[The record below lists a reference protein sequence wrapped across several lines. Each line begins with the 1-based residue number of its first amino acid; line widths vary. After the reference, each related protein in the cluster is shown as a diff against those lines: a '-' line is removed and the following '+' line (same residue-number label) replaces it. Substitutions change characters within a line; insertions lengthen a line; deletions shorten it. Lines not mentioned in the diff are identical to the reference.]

1 MKNFEINGVIV
12 SNDDA
17 ELYDWFGIENTSPRM
32 LKDFLMTANG
42 EDVVITINSG
52 GGDLY
57 SGVNMHDTLKAYN
70 GDVEIHICG
79 LAASAAS
86 IIAMA
91 GKCLMS
97 PGSNMM
103 IHNAACTDCSNKNG
117 KVKIAKDL
125 AVTDRGIAAVY
136 EAKSGKSADEVLKL
150 MDKETWLDAK
160 SALEM
165 GLIDGILGVDNS
177 GIVDMTDVRI
187 TNSTANILPKS
198 VLDKARLMVAS
209 ERLKPE
215 TGIKIDSLYNKLK
228 LLRR

>member
-1 MKNFEINGVIV
+1 MRSFEISGVIV

-17 ELYDWFGIENTSPRM
+17 ELYDWFGIENTSPKM
-32 LKDFLMTANG
+32 LKDFLSESG
-42 EDVVITINSG
+42 GDDVIITINSG

-57 SGVNMHDTLKAYN
+57 SGVNMHDTLKAYS

-91 GKCLMS
+91 GRCLMS
-97 PGSNMM
+97 PGSNIM

-136 EAKSGKSADEVLKL
+136 EAKSGKSSDEILKL
-150 MDKETWLDAK
+150 MDRETWLDAK
-160 SALEM
+160 NALEM
-165 GLIDGILGVDNS
+165 GLIDGILGS
-177 GIVDMTDVRI
+177 GGAGNMPDTQI
-187 TNSTANILPKS
+187 TNSAANILPRS
-198 VLDKARLMVAS
+198 VLDKARVMLAN
-209 ERLKPE
+209 ERSKRK
-215 TGIKIDSLYNKLK
+215 TGMKIDSLYYRLE

>member
-1 MKNFEINGVIV
+1 MREFDINGVIV

-17 ELYDWFGIENTSPRM
+17 WIYDWYEIENCSPKK
-32 LKDFLMTANG
+32 LKDFLNESGG
-42 EDVVITINSG
+42 EDVIITINSG

-57 SGVNMHDTLKAYN
+57 SGVNMHDMLKGYSGNA
-70 GDVEIHICG
+70 EIHICG

-103 IHNAACTDCSNKNG
+103 IHNAACSDCSNKNG

-136 EAKSGKSADEVLKL
+136 EAKSGMSADELLKL

-160 SALEM
+160 TALEM
-165 GLIDGILGVDNS
+165 GLIDGILGIDT
-177 GIVDMTDVRI
+177 GIAL
-187 TNSTANILPKS
+187 TNSTANILPRS
-198 VLDKARLMVAS
+198 VLDRARQMMAA
-209 ERLKPE
+209 ERSPQN
-215 TGIKIDSLYNKLK
+215 TGVSIDSLYTKLE